1 MGMSWKIGD
10 VEIPN
15 RVVVAPMAGVTNVAF
30 RRICKDFGAGLVECE
45 MISGQGIHYHNQRTL
60 QMMAVDAREHP
71 MSIQIFGGTEETLV
85 QAAQY
90 VDQQTPADII
100 DINMGCPVNKV
111 VNTDAGAK
119 WLLDPEKVRH
129 MVAAVV
135 AAVDK
140 PVTVKMRTGWDQHH
154 VLAVENALA
163 AQDAG
168 AAAIAMH
175 GRTRKQMY
183 QGDADWDI
191 LHQVAQQLTIPFMGN
206 GDVRTPAD
214 AKRMLDEVGA
224 DAVMIGRA
232 VMGNPWLLRR
242 VNHYLETGECLPE
255 PTVTEKVAM
264 AKTHLRRLCAAKGPE
279 EGPLDFRNQVAY
291 YLKGIPHAARTKV
304 ALTDATEEAAMLTIL
319 DDFVTKIAARDRQ
332 APVRRFTNEA

>member
-1 MGMSWKIGD
+1 MGMSWKIGN

-154 VLAVENALA
+154 VFAVENALA

-183 QGDADWDI
+183 QGNADWDI

-255 PTVTEKVAM
+255 PTVAEKVAM

-304 ALTDATEEAAMLTIL
+304 ALTDATEETAMLTIL
-319 DDFVTKIAARDRQ
+319 DDFVAKVAARDRQ
-332 APVRRFTNEA
+332 TPVRRFTNEV